1 MKCHCAII
9 TVKRA
14 APYGISY
21 FLEKLIHS
29 VQDKKTSLLDLLN
42 FFFLRENDLWFPL
55 DYWKDHFEKRRQ
67 FIQGRE
73 GQ

>member
-21 FLEKLIHS
+21 FQEKLIHS
-29 VQDKKTSLLDLLN
+29 VQDKKTSLLDN
-42 FFFLRENDLWFPL
+42 
-55 DYWKDHFEKRRQ
+55 
-67 FIQGRE
+67 
-73 GQ
+73 